1 MDETI
6 RYEQRGAVAVL
17 TLNRPDKLNALTAD
31 MLRAL
36 RGAIERAG
44 ADESVRAVVLTGA
57 GRGFCAG
64 QDLAMGGGPSA
75 DYGEIIRA
83 TYNPLVKAM
92 TSLEKPIVCAVN
104 GVAAGA
110 GVSLAL
116 ACDLRIAA
124 DTAWFVQAF
133 VNIGLIPDSGGT
145 WFLPRLVGLAK
156 AMELSML
163 GERVTAEEAHRIGLV
178 NRVVPAD
185 QLEAE
190 TMRVA
195 ERLAQLPTRAI
206 GLIKRAHYEG
216 LNLPLAEALE
226 LEARL
231 QAEAGRTEDHREG
244 VQAFLEKR
252 APQFR
257 GR

>member
-1 MDETI
+1 MYETI
-6 RYEQRGAVAVL
+6 LAERRGAVLVL
-17 TLNRPDKLNALTAD
+17 KLNRPEKLNALTAG
-31 MLRAL
+31 MLGEL
-36 RGAIERAG
+36 REAVEA
-44 ADESVRAVVLTGA
+44 AAQDDEIRAVLLTGE

-64 QDLAMGGGPSA
+64 QDLAMGGGPGA
-75 DYGEIIRA
+75 DYGEIIRQ
-83 TYNPLVKAM
+83 TYNPLIKAM
-92 TSLEKPIVCAVN
+92 TGLEKPIVCAVN

-124 DTAWFVQAF
+124 DAAWFVQAF

-145 WFLPRLVGLAK
+145 WFLPRLVGLGK
-156 AMELSML
+156 AMELAML
-163 GERVTAEEAHRIGLV
+163 GERVTAQEAERIGLV

-185 QLEAE
+185 QLQTEALA
-190 TMRVA
+190 VA
-195 ERLAQLPTRAI
+195 EKLASLPTRAI
-206 GLIKRAHYEG
+206 GLIKRAHYAG
-216 LNLPLAEALE
+216 LNLSLSDALE

-231 QAEAGRTEDHREG
+231 QAEAGRTDDHREG

>member
-1 MDETI
+1 VYETI
-6 RYEQRGAVAVL
+6 RYEQNGAVVVL
-17 TLNRPDKLNALTAD
+17 SLNRPDKLNALTAD
-31 MLRAL
+31 MLREL
-36 RGAIERAG
+36 RDAFQQAG
-44 ADESVRAVVLTGA
+44 QDETVRAVVLTGS

-64 QDLAMGGGPSA
+64 QDLAMGGDPNR
-75 DYGEIIRA
+75 DYGDIIRS
-83 TYNPLVKAM
+83 TYNPLIETM
-92 TSLEKPIVCAVN
+92 TRLEKPIVCAVN

-116 ACDLRIAA
+116 ACDLRVAA

-145 WFLPRLVGLAK
+145 WFLPRLVGLTR
-156 AMELSML
+156 AMELALL
-163 GERVTAEEAHRIGLV
+163 GERVSAEDAARIGLV

-185 QLEAE
+185 QLETE
-190 TMRVA
+190 TMRLA

-216 LNLPLAEALE
+216 LNLSLSDALE
-226 LEARL
+226 LEAQL
-231 QAEAGRTEDHREG
+231 QAEAGRTEDHKEG
-244 VQAFLEKR
+244 IRAFLEKR
-252 APQFR
+252 PPQFR